1 LTCYWTEWQNSDK
14 PKLPYRDDNET
25 FSHIIDN
32 GGEIC
37 EHPTEIECR
46 PVGGSVDDF
55 ASYQEWQVVSCD
67 INSGLLCRGV
77 DQTTHPICENYE
89 IRVKCCS
96 SSAASDEVS
105 QIQSQVQKIIDGIES
120 NSNVDNTDGV
130 LADFIEVKDKET
142 QINQELDDVVEGLKG
157 KVNSQQQIQ
166 AQHQIQS
173 LNNEVEKETVLEHKF
188 ESHVKKN
195 VDEISESLSD
205 IEVPEE
211 LNLAIDTMIS
221 DLETAA
227 EESVETERQQED
239 ELKTALHHLIEE
251 EHDNV
256 DDELKVLVDKT
267 VDNLSKLEENHEGLT
282 NENENLLEALET
294 YNKH

>member
-1 LTCYWTEWQNSDK
+1 MKRFEVT
-14 PKLPYRDDNET
+14 
-25 FSHIIDN
+25 IICIFDLSS
-32 GGEIC
+32 
-37 EHPTEIECR
+37 T
-46 PVGGSVDDF
+46 D
-55 ASYQEWQVVSCD
+55 
-67 INSGLLCRGV
+67 LLL
-77 DQTTHPICENYE
+77 Q
-89 IRVKCCS
+89 
-96 SSAASDEVS
+96 
-105 QIQSQVQKIIDGIES
+105 
-120 NSNVDNTDGV
+120 
-130 LADFIEVKDKET
+130 
-142 QINQELDDVVEGLKG
+142 
-157 KVNSQQQIQ
+157 
-166 AQHQIQS
+166 
-173 LNNEVEKETVLEHKF
+173 ETVLEHKF

-239 ELKTALHHLIEE
+239 ELKVSWWLQNWWYLQLLIQTALHHLIEE

-282 NENENLLEALET
+282 NEVSCFIHVFHLMDL
-294 YNKH
+294 KIVF